1 MRVSDKA
8 KIRQRRIVHGA
19 LILISFSLMF
29 LGKADLNALR
39 NLRMSSGEF
48 LAPVVDVVSAPI
60 RAIETMIEGVRT
72 VASLRAEN
80 VRLQGEKELLKR

>member
-39 NLRMSSGEF
+39 NLRMGSAEF

-60 RAIETMIEGVRT
+60 RTIETMIEGVRT
-72 VASLRAEN
+72 LPHCA
-80 VRLQGEKELLKR
+80 LKMFDARRNDL